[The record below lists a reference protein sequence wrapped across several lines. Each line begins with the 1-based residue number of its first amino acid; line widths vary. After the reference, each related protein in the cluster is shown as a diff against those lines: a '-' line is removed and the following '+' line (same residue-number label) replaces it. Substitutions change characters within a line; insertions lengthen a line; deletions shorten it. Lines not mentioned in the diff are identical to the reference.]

1 LEQRLESL
9 QGAFSTGVGF
19 FAAPWNAFALLG
31 NNSGFPAPRPKC
43 PSVEKAGGLMAIQG
57 GTPLLLHINGLAET
71 EVPVL
76 ALQLRLP
83 QAFWA
88 LKVEFVDR
96 SIDRSIFDRDAS
108 FGQGISRTAL
118 PLQSRLRTR
127 ESQLE

>member
-1 LEQRLESL
+1 MS
-9 QGAFSTGVGF
+9 
-19 FAAPWNAFALLG
+19 
-31 NNSGFPAPRPKC
+31 
-43 PSVEKAGGLMAIQG
+43 IQG